1 MGKFIKKFSDHT
13 DYQAFILGR
22 SETTFVR
29 PNVSLCVQENDV
41 HYNKKPAD
49 KLQSILDLNLTE
61 YGQRGEWHPTSDE
74 LAYIQESY
82 DADPCCGAVTFPDT
96 TYYAKFYTSQYYVH
110 DANGEMSFICYVDE
124 NGFIQGFGYPL
135 H

>member
-1 MGKFIKKFSDHT
+1 MSIYIKKFSGHT
-13 DYQAFILGR
+13 DYSSFIQ
-22 SETTFVR
+22 TDDFVK

-49 KLQSILDLNLTE
+49 KLQSILDLNLSE

-82 DADPCCGAVTFPDT
+82 NANPCCGAVTFPDT
-96 TYYAKFYTSQYYVH
+96 TYYAIFYT
-110 DANGEMSFICYVDE
+110 NGYHASTVSNILNFVIYVDTD
-124 NGFIQGFGYPL
+124 GHITDFGIPL
-135 H
+135 N